1 MSDNTQLVQ
10 MIYRFLAYIRMRD
23 GEGVPFSFQGKNTF
37 LGREENY
44 KAIAFSK
51 AQDALQYEKWTEKWI
66 TGDRILKCVH
76 KAMNCAG
83 NLVFPNQQIVFQNYI
98 NPEHEEHKL
107 DAASTLFN
115 IYKSK
120 GEIEEAAAFT
130 EAKRVFGGN
139 YDTIAYLFFIKDQA
153 RFLPV
158 SPGNFEKSLASVGID
173 YKISHRCSWKNY
185 IGFTSIVKE
194 VQTVMQDIL
203 PDVDIRLIDA
213 HSFLWVI
220 NESKRRNDF
229 LNWDPD
235 EDTLAQIENATE
247 KYIDSKATGNTQ
259 RKNTLTSYFTR
270 SAEVVRI
277 TKERANGVCQLCGEQ
292 APFTDKNGNPYLEA
306 HHVIWLSRGGADNTD
321 NTVALCPNCHTKM
334 HIVNDDKDIEKLKNR
349 VVYS

>member
-1 MSDNTQLVQ
+1 M
-10 MIYRFLAYIRMRD
+10 
-23 GEGVPFSFQGKNTF
+23 
-37 LGREENY
+37 
-44 KAIAFSK
+44 
-51 AQDALQYEKWTEKWI
+51 
-66 TGDRILKCVH
+66 
-76 KAMNCAG
+76 
-83 NLVFPNQQIVFQNYI
+83 
-98 NPEHEEHKL
+98 
-107 DAASTLFN
+107 
-115 IYKSK
+115 
-120 GEIEEAAAFT
+120 
-130 EAKRVFGGN
+130 
-139 YDTIAYLFFIKDQA
+139 
-153 RFLPV
+153 
-158 SPGNFEKSLASVGID
+158 
-173 YKISHRCSWKNY
+173 
-185 IGFTSIVKE
+185 
-194 VQTVMQDIL
+194 MQDIL